1 MAKHWLRNSTAIA
14 LTPGIL
20 ILLLAAVACGSAA
33 APADTTEPAVAAP
46 APAAAESAPAD
57 AAPSAPTAVPKAAVA
72 QDTPETEVNPGKAT
86 FMVPDWGN
94 ERFDYLLAT
103 GPVHQYGRVLH
114 SFMVAT
120 NEDLELIPGLAT
132 AWEIS
137 EDGLTWTFTVREGVK
152 FHDGTEMTPEDVL
165 WSWRHYFS
173 PGVEEISVG
182 SVAIALSRI
191 HDKVEMAGPNQ
202 VSLTTTIPDSSYA
215 GYHMFEGGPLI
226 YSVMP
231 ARDSDNLWDQGE
243 AEAYQENPIGTGF
256 MKVVRFVPSE
266 VIEFERFDDFYFQP
280 ANGFDEDRRVQFA
293 SLDIRQIPEEST
305 RVAALRAG
313 DADLAPVSI
322 QAKAQVEAGG
332 GRLVFGP
339 EGVYMRPK
347 MFGCWAENDYPC
359 SDKRVRQAL
368 AYAIDKE
375 LMRDRLFGGSEVFE
389 VKGWAHVTPSAMAYS
404 SDLAPFPFDPD
415 KARALLAEAGYKT
428 PDNPNGKDFGT
439 FVVNT
444 WVSTAMPFLPESA
457 QLAAENW
464 KRELGIETEVRVG
477 DETALKKARKTGEL
491 DGQILWRENEA
502 RWDGSGIT
510 RVVYGEPERV
520 DRPHNNPEIFNLVLD
535 ALAIVDPDERA
546 GVWNAVYKRL
556 QDEQYELAVGYVNIP
571 WGVGPRIATY
581 EPYPMAFYPS
591 AHHKIT
597 LQEP

>member
-1 MAKHWLRNSTAIA
+1 MATHWFQNSRAIA
-14 LTPGIL
+14 LTLGTL
-20 ILLLAAVACGSAA
+20 ILLATVACGSAA
-33 APADTTEPAVAAP
+33 EPADTSQPAEPVQIKAA
-46 APAAAESAPAD
+46 
-57 AAPSAPTAVPKAAVA
+57 APTAVSQPAVV
-72 QDTPETEVNPGKAT
+72 PETAVDPGKLT

-120 NEDLELIPGLAT
+120 NEQLELTPGLAT

-137 EDGLTWTFTVREGVK
+137 EDGLTWTFTIREGVK

-165 WSWRHYFS
+165 WSWRHYFE

-191 HDKVEMAGPNQ
+191 YERAELSGTNQ

-231 ARDSDNLWDQGE
+231 ARDSGNLWDE
-243 AEAYQENPIGTGF
+243 AEAKAYQANPVGTGF
-256 MKVVRFVPSE
+256 MKLVKFVPSE

-280 ANGFDEDRRVQFA
+280 ANGFDEDRRVTFA
-293 SLDIRQIPEEST
+293 LLDIRQIPEEST

-313 DADLAPVSI
+313 EADLAPVSI

-359 SDKRVRQAL
+359 SDKRVRHAL

-375 LMRDRLFGGSEVFE
+375 QMRDRLFGGSEVFE
-389 VKGWAHVTPSAMAYS
+389 VKGWAHVTPNAMSYS

-415 KARALLAEAGYKT
+415 KARELLAEAGYKT
-428 PDNPNGKDFGT
+428 PTNPNGKDFGK

-464 KRELGIETEVRVG
+464 KRGLGIETEVRIG

-520 DRPHNNPEIFNLVLD
+520 DRPHNNPEIFQLVLD
-535 ALAIVDPDERA
+535 ALAVVEPDERPQ
-546 GVWNAVYKRL
+546 VWNTVYKRL
-556 QDEQYELAVGYVNIP
+556 QDEQYELAIGYVNIP
-571 WGVGPRIATY
+571 WGVGPRISNY

>member
-1 MAKHWLRNSTAIA
+1 MKSFVKLGTRTCQILA
-14 LTPGIL
+14 LL
-20 ILLLAAVACGSAA
+20 ITLTLLLVVACGSAA
-33 APADTTEPAVAAP
+33 QQEETVAAP
-46 APAAAESAPAD
+46 AAPAPET
-57 AAPSAPTAVPKAAVA
+57 APKSVPTAIPQAAVE
-72 QDTPETEVNPGKAT
+72 PEAPAMEVHPGKLT

-120 NEDLELIPGLAT
+120 NENLELIPGLAT

-137 EDGLTWTFTVREGVK
+137 DGGLTWTFTIRKGVK

-165 WSWRHYFS
+165 WSWRHYFE

-182 SVAIALSRI
+182 PVAIAISRI
-191 HDKVEMAGPNQ
+191 YDRTDLVGADQ
-202 VSLTTTIPDSSYA
+202 VSLTTTIPDSSFA

-226 YSVMP
+226 YSVIP
-231 ARDSDNLWDQGE
+231 AREGDDLWDQ
-243 AEAYQENPIGTGF
+243 AQADAYQANPVGTGF
-256 MKVVRFVPSE
+256 MKLVNFVPSD

-280 ANGFDEDRRVQFA
+280 ANGFSEDRRVQFT
-293 SLDIRQIPEEST
+293 SLEIRQVPEEAT

-313 DADLAPVSI
+313 DADLAPLSI
-322 QAKAQVEAGG
+322 QAKPQVEAGG

-347 MFGCWAENDYPC
+347 MFGCWAENNYPC

-368 AYAIDKE
+368 AYAINKE
-375 LMRDRLFGGSEVFE
+375 QMRDTLFGGSDVFE
-389 VKGWAHVTPSAMAYS
+389 VKGWAHVTPNAMAYTP
-404 SDLAPFPFDPD
+404 DLAPFPYDPD
-415 KARALLAEAGYKT
+415 KARELLAEAGYKT
-428 PDNPNGKDFGT
+428 PTNPEGKDFGK

-535 ALAIVDPDERA
+535 ALAVVDPDERPK
-546 GVWNAVYKRL
+546 VWNNVYKRL
-556 QDEQYELAVGYVNIP
+556 QDEQYELAIGYVNIP
-571 WGVGPRIATY
+571 WGVGPRITNY

-597 LQEP
+597 VK